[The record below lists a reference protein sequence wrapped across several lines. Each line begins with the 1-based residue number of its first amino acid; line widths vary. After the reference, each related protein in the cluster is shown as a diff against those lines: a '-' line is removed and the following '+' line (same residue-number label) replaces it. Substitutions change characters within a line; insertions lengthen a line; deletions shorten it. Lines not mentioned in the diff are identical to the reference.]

1 MYAKRSNAVVVL
13 VCESRR
19 RLARTEASV
28 DRLVSRKVQED
39 TAIVTNANGVPRS
52 GPRHC
57 ANILTW
63 HAIIHCSVT
72 CRHSAV
78 IVQLWWRQEVIT
90 SVDSVVMSLAEYC
103 KEVEISCGC
112 VEWCCDLRYKWFA
125 FTFSVNHLFARL
137 KRLFGG
143 GVRDL
148 WSNHSDICDQSL
160 CCCDGCKSTKIKI
173 YSTLQTVRTRSK
185 L

>member
-19 RLARTEASV
+19 RLARTESSV

-39 TAIVTNANGVPRS
+39 TAIVTKANEMPSS

-57 ANILTW
+57 ANILTQQ
-63 HAIIHCSVT
+63 AIIHCSVA

-90 SVDSVVMSLAEYC
+90 SVDPVVPVVISLAEYC
-103 KEVEISCGC
+103 KEVEISCAC
-112 VEWCCDLRYKWFA
+112 VEWCCDLRYKCFA
-125 FTFSVNHLFARL
+125 LTFSVNHLFARL

-143 GVRDL
+143 EVRDL
-148 WSNHSDICDQSL
+148 W
-160 CCCDGCKSTKIKI
+160 
-173 YSTLQTVRTRSK
+173 
-185 L
+185 